1 MYFNPYMWA
10 TNPLVSGTVASQRK
24 PIENEKTSTV
34 FAVIGVKINQIAAI
48 DLPA

>member
-1 MYFNPYMWA
+1 MWA

-34 FAVIGVKINQIAAI
+34 FAVIGDAPGEQYSF
-48 DLPA
+48 